1 MPDTKT
7 DPLVEIDHPTLKM
20 DEQEDFKQLKKF
32 SLEMYTYTTALI
44 DANAKLKA
52 RIEAAR
58 SNFYT
63 SYHDSQHR
71 MNNLGSMEERVD
83 AYAEFMR
90 GMWELMAN
98 REKQGVDTPADW
110 SLIWQLEETC
120 EKIYP
125 DDWDRRFKV

>member
-7 DPLVEIDHPTLKM
+7 DPLVEIDQPALKM
-20 DEQEDFKQLKKF
+20 DEKEDFKALKQF
-32 SLEMYTYTTALI
+32 SLEMYTYCGNLI
-44 DANAKLKA
+44 DANAKLKS

-63 SYHDSQHR
+63 SYHESSHR
-71 MNNLGSMEERVD
+71 MDRLGTMEERVE
-83 AYAEFMR
+83 AYAVFMR

-98 REKQGVDTPADW
+98 REKQAVDTAADW

>member
-7 DPLVEIDHPTLKM
+7 DPLVEIDQPTIKL
-20 DEQEDFKQLKKF
+20 DEKEDFKALKQL
-32 SLEMYTYTTALI
+32 SLEMYGYCNNLT
-44 DANAKLKA
+44 DANAKNGS
-52 RIEAAR
+52 RIDAAR

-63 SYHDSQHR
+63 SYHESANR
-71 MNNLGSMEERVD
+71 IGRLGTIEERVK
-83 AYAEFMR
+83 AYAEFMH

-98 REKQGVDTPADW
+98 REKQGVDTAADW